1 MPIVVINGNIVRH
14 RGKGLHRR
22 AGKMAAS
29 PRVVP
34 LPRFVVDMLAR
45 RDTHG
50 AETPVFPAASRSG
63 AGLNWKDPN
72 NIVTYIRAARQAAGM
87 EWAVTS
93 HTFRKT
99 AATIWHDSGV
109 LTDRQKADLTG
120 HAKISTLTDI
130 YVARGEL
137 HPQGA
142 AVMDAA
148 WMDA

>member
-1 MPIVVINGNIVRH
+1 M
-14 RGKGLHRR
+14 
-22 AGKMAAS
+22 
-29 PRVVP
+29 
-34 LPRFVVDMLAR
+34 
-45 RDTHG
+45 
-50 AETPVFPAASRSG
+50 FPAARSKG
-63 AGLNWKDPN
+63 PGLGWKDPN
-72 NIVTYIRAARQAAGM
+72 NMSTYIREARQAAGM
-87 EWAVTS
+87 DWPVTS

-99 AATIWHDSGV
+99 AATIWHDAGV

-148 WMDA
+148 WLDT